1 MVQWMFG
8 SFWEKSIREGYNLE
22 HEHEQRKVIYLRPI
36 EIFCFWTKEITTGK
50 IQKNDMFMPGG
61 GRYRA
66 TQRISTYAKFL
77 HLVKESLVAY
87 L

>member
-1 MVQWMFG
+1 MDVLG
-8 SFWEKSIREGYNLE
+8 PSGKRVSERGYNLE